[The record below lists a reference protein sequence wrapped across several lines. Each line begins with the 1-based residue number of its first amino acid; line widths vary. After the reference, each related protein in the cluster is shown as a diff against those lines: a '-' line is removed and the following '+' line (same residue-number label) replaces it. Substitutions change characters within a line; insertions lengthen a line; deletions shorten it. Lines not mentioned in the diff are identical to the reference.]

1 MKKTTLEVLAETMET
16 RSNVVSVPEA
26 IRIRAKQAIDK
37 MLAVTWN
44 GKSSSLTEEGQGDG
58 K

>member
-1 MKKTTLEVLAETMET
+1 MKKTTLEVVAETMET
-16 RSNVVSVPEA
+16 RSNVVTVPEE

-37 MLAVTWN
+37 MLAVN
-44 GKSSSLTEEGQGDG
+44 LKGKSSSLTEEGQGAG

>member
-1 MKKTTLEVLAETMET
+1 MET
-16 RSNVVSVPEA
+16 RSNVVTVPEE

-37 MLAVTWN
+37 MLAVN
-44 GKSSSLTEEGQGDG
+44 LKGKSSSLTEEGQGAG